1 VDKVASKS
9 VGFQKEKKIG
19 FLHNI
24 NSLGKYFY
32 QLSIL
37 RITEK
42 LDITDQDVII
52 SIAKVIKGKK
62 LDWGNPIWSI
72 IEES

>member
-1 VDKVASKS
+1 VDKVAVKVIGFSKR
-9 VGFQKEKKIG
+9 KKIG

-62 LDWGNPIWSI
+62 PD
-72 IEES
+72 